1 MKKYLSLLLTLAL
14 IFSLAGSAQTVSA
27 ATIKIS
33 KTKAT
38 MEVDSTLKLSV
49 TGTKSKVAWKTSK
62 SAVATVSSSGVVT
75 AKKEGSATI
84 TATVSGKKY
93 TCDVTVVNNNKETT
107 GKLDSLTDV
116 VTALKEVGL
125 LSGKET
131 KMDASMIG
139 GVTGVKYADSK
150 VELYEFDTDSASYKT
165 LVKTNKVKLEA
176 FNVELSASA
185 INGKFVLFCNDSANK
200 DQIIKIFKNLDIE

>member
-14 IFSLAGSAQTVSA
+14 IFSLAGPAQTASA
-27 ATIKIS
+27 ATIKIN

-49 TGTKSKVAWKTSK
+49 TGTKNKVAWKTSK
-62 SAVATVSSSGVVT
+62 SSVAAVSSSGLIT

-84 TATVSGKKY
+84 TATVSSKKY
-93 TCDVTVVNNNKETT
+93 ICVVTVVNSNKVTA
-107 GKLDSLTDV
+107 GNLSSLTDI
-116 VTALKEVGL
+116 VTKLKDEGL

-139 GVTGVKYADSK
+139 GVNGVKYADSK
-150 VELYEFDTDSASYKT
+150 VELYEFDTDSTAYKT

>member
-14 IFSLAGSAQTVSA
+14 IFSLAGPAQAVSA

-33 KTKAT
+33 KAKAT
-38 MEVDSTLKLSV
+38 LEVDSTLKLSV
-49 TGTKSKVAWKTSK
+49 TGTKNKVAWKTSK
-62 SAVATVSSSGVVT
+62 SSVATVSSSGLIT

-84 TATVSGKKY
+84 TATVSSKKY
-93 TCDVTVVNNNKETT
+93 ICVVTVVNSNKETA
-107 GKLDSLTDV
+107 GNLSSLTDI
-116 VTALKEVGL
+116 VTKLKDEGL

-139 GVTGVKYADSK
+139 GVNGVKYADSK
-150 VELYEFDTDSASYKT
+150 VELYEFDTDSTAYKT